1 MKEYLLLFDNY
12 VVAHKTKISEQKSE
26 QETKKSL
33 IYYISRRMLKS
44 KEVESERHL
53 SHVKKLILNMIII

>member
-12 VVAHKTKISEQKSE
+12 VVAHKTKISEKKSE

-33 IYYISRRMLKS
+33 IYYIS
-44 KEVESERHL
+44 
-53 SHVKKLILNMIII
+53 